1 MAHTTKTPLQ
11 IVQDLAHLTGATLYP
26 DYSGRGMFGQK
37 CVGLVTPTPED
48 VVTVIQAAKRR
59 GLSGHMRDAMGLGAI
74 VYWPHIQMEVS
85 ANIEA
90 TNRLKD
96 YLRGYGRGQVNT
108 LNQLADLSD
117 WEAVATQVLQARQ
130 YSLLAALDDELLVFI
145 QSGEVHVP
153 ETALAVA
160 REFQSNAD
168 GEGGH
173 D

>member
-1 MAHTTKTPLQ
+1 MPA
-11 IVQDLAHLTGATLYP
+11 
-26 DYSGRGMFGQK
+26 
-37 CVGLVTPTPED
+37 GL
-48 VVTVIQAAKRR
+48 I
-59 GLSGHMRDAMGLGAI
+59 I
-74 VYWPHIQMEVS
+74 S
-85 ANIEA
+85 ARA
-90 TNRLKD
+90 S
-96 YLRGYGRGQVNT
+96 RGYGRGQVNT